1 MEITE
6 RLKDIIKLETDT
18 NINQRTRKREVVE
31 IRSLY
36 CSILKQLKPKKTL
49 QSIGESIDL
58 NHATIIHAVR
68 MYDIYEKSNPELK
81 RLRNKI
87 LSNFIQ
93 VEQSENTDEENEIYN
108 LRFENV
114 SLTNELK
121 ELKEKPQYENKTID
135 KLNKLMQQYEGL
147 EQKHII
153 TERLEAFYKMNNNI
167 KL

>member
-6 RLKDIIKLETDT
+6 RLKEIIKLETDT
-18 NINQRTRKREVVE
+18 NINLRTRKREIVE

-36 CSILKQLKPKKTL
+36 CSILKQLKPNKTY
-49 QSIGESIDL
+49 QSIGNSIEL

-87 LSNFIQ
+87 LSNFIEI
-93 VEQSENTDEENEIYN
+93 EQSQNTDEENEMYN
-108 LRFENV
+108 LRFNNV
-114 SLTNELK
+114 SLTKQIK
-121 ELKEKPQYENKTID
+121 ELQDKPQYENKTID
-135 KLNKLMQQYEGL
+135 KLNKLMEQYEGT
-147 EQKHII
+147 EQKQII
-153 TERLEAFYKMNNNI
+153 TDRLEAFYKMNNNL

>member
-114 SLTNELK
+114 SLANELN

-147 EQKHII
+147 EQKQII
-153 TERLEAFYKMNNNI
+153 TERLEAFYRMNNNI

>member
-18 NINQRTRKREVVE
+18 NINLRTRKREIVE

-36 CSILKQLKPKKTL
+36 CSILKQLKPNKTY
-49 QSIGESIDL
+49 QSIGNSIEL

-87 LSNFIQ
+87 
-93 VEQSENTDEENEIYN
+93 
-108 LRFENV
+108 
-114 SLTNELK
+114 
-121 ELKEKPQYENKTID
+121 
-135 KLNKLMQQYEGL
+135 
-147 EQKHII
+147 
-153 TERLEAFYKMNNNI
+153 
-167 KL
+167 